1 MKKILFPTDFSPTSI
16 NAFHHAAAWAKQTE
30 SELITLHVY
39 ELPIMDFTG
48 LGTAYLELYDTV
60 ELNQFEAYRAHI
72 SDLQNELPCEDLN
85 MRHILTDGE
94 LLPRILEVIEK
105 ENIDL
110 VIMGT
115 QGGGGWKEF
124 FGGST
129 TVRLMMNAPCWVMGI
144 PSGYSFRPIKN
155 LGFATRLRPNDFI
168 KLKELNHWAKYW
180 GAKIHCVT
188 MINQEIPF
196 NEVVWADW
204 QHLMR
209 QDNVCFSLM
218 HGDKV
223 EESLREYRNENE
235 IDFVAVLH
243 YSPSNWIKWFRNK
256 TIERIAFN
264 AKLPVMALRIE

>member
-1 MKKILFPTDFSPTSI
+1 MKKILFPTDFSPTSL
-16 NAFHHAAAWAKQTE
+16 NAFQHAAAWAKQTQA
-30 SELITLHVY
+30 ELITLHVY

-48 LGTAYLELYDTV
+48 VGTAYLELYDTV
-60 ELNQFEAYRAHI
+60 ELSQFEAYRAHI
-72 SDLQNELPCEDLN
+72 QQLQKQLPDEQLE

-94 LLPRILEVIEK
+94 LVHRILEVIEK

-115 QGGGGWKEF
+115 QGASGWKEF

-129 TVRLMMNAPCWVMGI
+129 TIKLMMNAPCWVMGI
-144 PSGYSFRPIKN
+144 PSGYQFKPIKN

-168 KLKELNHWAKYW
+168 KLKELAHWAEYW
-180 GAKIHCVT
+180 DAMIHCVT
-188 MINQEIPF
+188 MINEKLPF

-209 QDNVCFSLM
+209 GKNVKFSLI
-218 HGDKV
+218 HGEKV
-223 EESLREYRNENE
+223 EDSLRAYRNENH

-243 YSPSNWIKWFRNK
+243 YSPSNWINWFRNK
-256 TIERIAFN
+256 TIEKIAFN